1 MKNLLVRL
9 SSFIFLTIAAVLN
22 PAVATAEGPQWVEV
36 KSPHFSV
43 VTDAGEKRGREVA
56 MRFEQMRAVFAALF
70 QKANVNIPV
79 PLQIVAFR
87 NSKEMRQFA
96 PLYKGKPTELS
107 GLFQPGEDRN
117 FIMLDMSVENPFNV
131 VFHEYAHQLMNGNAF
146 VPGAPWFDE
155 GFAEYFA
162 SIQVDN
168 KEARVGKIPDETFMI
183 LREMGW
189 MKVPDLLKVQHY
201 SQAYNENGERRTVFY
216 AESAMVV
223 HYLYDNLLVGKLGT
237 YFDLVNNK
245 GVSIEEAIQQ
255 TFGMS
260 AAQFDGKI
268 RSYVAGGQYRYY
280 PIPTPANI
288 VKDGYTTSPVSAS
301 EAEALMAEIHLHSP
315 DYQDKALSEFEAILK
330 SDPNSAAAARGL
342 GYGYMRKREFDRAQ
356 EYFSQAAKLNSQD
369 PRVHYYSAML
379 MSRENG
385 FRRSTAPAMIKE
397 LEAATALD
405 PNFADAHSM
414 LSFAYLNNGEAEK
427 GLASIRR
434 AIAISPRNLHYYY
447 NFAQI
452 LMANRKYDDAIAVL
466 HSLQK
471 SGDPRMAA
479 QASHS
484 LEDAERLKS
493 YGDRVVISG
502 TGSENASAEKDRDSD
517 DESDNHDEP
526 APETTRHT
534 NVTITLKPGQKPPTQ
549 AEIRG
554 NLLSVDC
561 SKAPAAVLTVAAE
574 GKTMKLRTDD
584 PRNLLVTGGKFSCT
598 LANRKVVVNYLD
610 MGDGGGIAMILQLV
624 P

>member
-1 MKNLLVRL
+1 
-9 SSFIFLTIAAVLN
+9 
-22 PAVATAEGPQWVEV
+22 
-36 KSPHFSV
+36 
-43 VTDAGEKRGREVA
+43 
-56 MRFEQMRAVFAALF
+56 
-70 QKANVNIPV
+70 
-79 PLQIVAFR
+79 
-87 NSKEMRQFA
+87 
-96 PLYKGKPTELS
+96 
-107 GLFQPGEDRN
+107 
-117 FIMLDMSVENPFNV
+117 
-131 VFHEYAHQLMNGNAF
+131 
-146 VPGAPWFDE
+146 
-155 GFAEYFA
+155 
-162 SIQVDN
+162 
-168 KEARVGKIPDETFMI
+168 
-183 LREMGW
+183 
-189 MKVPDLLKVQHY
+189 
-201 SQAYNENGERRTVFY
+201 
-216 AESAMVV
+216 
-223 HYLYDNLLVGKLGT
+223 
-237 YFDLVNNK
+237 
-245 GVSIEEAIQQ
+245 
-255 TFGMS
+255 
-260 AAQFDGKI
+260 
-268 RSYVAGGQYRYY
+268 
-280 PIPTPANI
+280 
-288 VKDGYTTSPVSAS
+288 
-301 EAEALMAEIHLHSP
+301 
-315 DYQDKALSEFEAILK
+315 
-330 SDPNSAAAARGL
+330 
-342 GYGYMRKREFDRAQ
+342 
-356 EYFSQAAKLNSQD
+356 
-369 PRVHYYSAML
+369 
-379 MSRENG
+379 
-385 FRRSTAPAMIKE
+385 
-397 LEAATALD
+397 
-405 PNFADAHSM
+405 M

-471 SGDPRMAA
+471 SGDPRVSE
-479 QASHS
+479 QASRS
-484 LEDAERLKS
+484 LGDAERLKS